1 MRVRKSVRR
10 AALALVA
17 VSVLTACSAGPSN
30 RPVIAVRGEE
40 NQPVDQSALAGPQ
53 PVPPLGE
60 YRTDS
65 LQWSQCDEQMKDRFG
80 ADAPQGDLKYECA
93 RMTAVLDPPGRPGRG
108 QLGIALTRVGTGK
121 SALVVV
127 NDPGGEPGT
136 LKAARLA
143 AVLPKDVLSTYT
155 IIGMDRRGTGRSD
168 GMSCVPPATRALLME
183 YDPAETEQSNLV
195 VAAGEASQECV
206 LDLEGRLTAFDSWRA
221 AADLERLREFLGS
234 ERLNA
239 IGLGEGSRVITTYAQ
254 RYPNRI
260 GRTVLDGAPDPAL
273 DQVGVLES
281 RAVAAEATFDAF
293 ARDCKTRG
301 CALANPR
308 EDVAALMTQLRSG
321 RVRGEYLD
329 LTPGSALNA
338 IVAGLADRAKW
349 PALADSLVKARAGDS
364 TGLFALLDPLVN
376 DLDENP
382 PRFDAGLIIGCND
395 TSTRIPPDRVKALT
409 ADWQSKHAMFGALF
423 ARQLLHCN
431 PFVPPKA
438 EKVEPLKSAPPIVV
452 LSTANDVSTPAP
464 GTEHAAQRLP
474 GSALIGW
481 QGSGH
486 GALGLSGCATTA
498 VRDYLVDAKVPSNGT
513 VCPP

>member
-1 MRVRKSVRR
+1 MRR

-60 YRTDS
+60 YKTDS

-80 ADAPQGDLKYECA
+80 ADAPQGDLRYECA

-143 AVLPKDVLSTYT
+143 AALPKDVLSTYT

-308 EDVAALMTQLRSG
+308 EDVAALLTQLRSG

-452 LSTANDVSTPAP
+452 LSTANDASTPAP

-474 GSALIGW
+474 GSALVAW